1 MTSPSDRRDALGILD
16 EAVAA
21 GARLAPACAMLELS
35 IRTVQRWRQTPED
48 GRPHACRPVPVHQ
61 LSEEERRHLLVVAN
75 EPAHAQM
82 TPHQIVPKLADEG
95 IFLASESTFY
105 RVLKA
110 AGQTTHRGRSKAPQ
124 RRAPTTHRAT
134 GSNQVWCWDIT
145 WMPSTVKGRYFYWYM
160 VKDIHS
166 RLLVANEVHDT
177 ESADHASILIKKAC
191 LRERTAGR
199 PLVLHSDNG
208 SAMKGA
214 VMLATLHELGVASS
228 FSRPR
233 VSNDNAYA
241 EALFR
246 TAKYCPLWP
255 ERPFDTLDEARLWVN
270 RFVAWYNNEHRH
282 SALNYVTPSQRHSGQ
297 AEHLLAARAE
307 LYAKA
312 RQRHPARWARQT
324 RNWSLANDVYLNPER
339 PPLKMAA

>member
-1 MTSPSDRRDALGILD
+1 MTSPPDRHEALGLID

-21 GARLAPACAMLELS
+21 GARLDPACAMLGLS
-35 IRTVQRWRQTPED
+35 LRTVQRWRRMPED
-48 GRPHACRPVPVHQ
+48 GRPLSGRPAPANR
-61 LSEEERRHLLVVAN
+61 LSDAERQHLLAVAN
-75 EPAHAQM
+75 APAHACM

-95 IFLASESTFY
+95 IYLASESTFY

-110 AGQTTHRGRSKAPQ
+110 AQQTQHRGRSKAPQ
-124 RRAPTTHRAT
+124 RRVLTTHRAT
-134 GSNQVWCWDIT
+134 GPNEVWCWDIT

-166 RLLVANEVHDT
+166 RLLVANEVHEH
-177 ESADHASILIKKAC
+177 ESGDHASDLLRKAC
-191 LRERTAGR
+191 LRERTVGR

-208 SAMKGA
+208 AAMKGA
-214 VMLATLHELGVASS
+214 VMLATLYELGISPS

-255 ERPFDTLDEARLWVN
+255 ERPFDTLDEARAWVN
-270 RFVAWYNNEHRH
+270 RFVAWYNHEHRH
-282 SALNYVTPSQRHSGQ
+282 SALNYVTPSQRHTGQ
-297 AEHLLAARAE
+297 ADRLLADRTA
-307 LYAKA
+307 LYATA
-312 RQRHPARWARQT
+312 REQQPARWTGST
-324 RNWSLANDVYLNPER
+324 RDWTLDNEVYLNPER
-339 PPLKMAA
+339 PLLKQAA

>member
-1 MTSPSDRRDALGILD
+1 MTSPSDRRDVLGLLD

-35 IRTVQRWRQTPED
+35 LRTVQRWRHRPED
-48 GRPHACRPVPVHQ
+48 GRPQACRPAPAHQ
-61 LSEEERRHLLVVAN
+61 LSDEERRHLLAVAN

-110 AGQTTHRGRSKAPQ
+110 ARQTTHRGRSKAPQ

-134 GSNQVWCWDIT
+134 GPNQVWCWDIT

-166 RLLVANEVHDT
+166 RLLVANEVHT
-177 ESADHASILIKKAC
+177 CETADHASTLIRKAC
-191 LRERTAGR
+191 LRERTCGQ

-270 RFVAWYNNEHRH
+270 RFVTWYNNEHRH
-282 SALNYVTPSQRHSGQ
+282 SALNYVTPRERHTGK
-297 AEHLLAARAE
+297 AEQLLVARAE

-312 RQRHPARWARQT
+312 RQRHPARWTRQM
-324 RNWSLANDVYLNPER
+324 RNWHLANDVYLNPER
-339 PPLKMAA
+339 PPVKIAA

>member
-1 MTSPSDRRDALGILD
+1 
-16 EAVAA
+16 
-21 GARLAPACAMLELS
+21 
-35 IRTVQRWRQTPED
+35 
-48 GRPHACRPVPVHQ
+48 
-61 LSEEERRHLLVVAN
+61 
-75 EPAHAQM
+75 M

-110 AGQTTHRGRSKAPQ
+110 ARQTTHRGRSKAPQ
-124 RRAPTTHRAT
+124 RRAPTTHQAT
-134 GSNQVWCWDIT
+134 GPNQVWCWDIT

-160 VKDIHS
+160 VKDIYS
-166 RLLVANEVHDT
+166 RLLVANEVHAA
-177 ESADHASILIKKAC
+177 ESADHAGELIRKAC
-191 LRERTAGR
+191 LRERIAGG

-255 ERPFDTLDEARLWVN
+255 ERPFDTLDEARAWVN
-270 RFVAWYNNEHRH
+270 RFIAWYNHEHRH
-282 SALNYVTPSQRHSGQ
+282 SALKYITPSQRHTGH
-297 AEHLLAARAE
+297 AEALLAARAA

-312 RQRHPARWARQT
+312 RQQHSARWAQQT
-324 RNWSLANDVYLNPER
+324 RDWTLANEVYLNPER
-339 PPLKMAA
+339 TALKHAA